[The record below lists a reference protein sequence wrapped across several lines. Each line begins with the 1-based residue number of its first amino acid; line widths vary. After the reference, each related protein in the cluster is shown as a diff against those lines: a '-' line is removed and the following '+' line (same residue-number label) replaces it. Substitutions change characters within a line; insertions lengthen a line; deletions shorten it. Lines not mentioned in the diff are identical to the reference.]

1 MSSNPK
7 PCRKTLAMTFRSPSL
22 PTLLATSLVLMHSPG
37 GIKAATYYWDNN
49 DATAGFG
56 TASGIWAAP
65 NTNNATQG
73 WSLSSAGN
81 STLSGTTTTT
91 TTDDLNFGTGTDGL
105 AAGTITVSGNVS
117 ARGITFGNA
126 SGNLTLTGGSI
137 TLNGGLTRL
146 GSAVATHTINSDIV
160 LTGARQFGAN
170 QVNEKFVFGGN
181 ISGSGASLSVDT
193 NANGGLITLNGTN
206 SFSGNLSMIRG
217 QLNVNSVS
225 DKLANSALG
234 AGSKIIVGVG
244 GGQGPSLN
252 YTASSNGSTNRDLEL
267 NVSGG
272 GGLTVISQN
281 AALTLSGSAMNT
293 AANGNGLLN
302 LSGDAGGGANINH
315 FSGMI
320 QNNGNSTISVQIAAV
335 TPTSGSLESGNW
347 KFSGDNT
354 YSGTTSV
361 ANASTLIV
369 GHSNA
374 LGTTASGTSVNNN
387 GQLLLDG
394 GISVGTEALTLNSGA
409 GANWNGQ
416 TLAALRSYTGNNS
429 WAGAITLGQATT
441 IATNSGAGLTLSGG
455 IGGAFNLTFN
465 SGGDTISSGNIT
477 TGVGTLTK
485 SGAGNLT
492 LSGESTYTGAT
503 FINAGTLQIGS
514 GGTTGSLS
522 TSSAIT
528 NNGTIAFN
536 RSDDIS
542 QGTHFSTAAIGGTG
556 ALVKNGAG
564 NLTLSAAN
572 TYSGSTTVNAGTL
585 TVSGGSAIAD
595 TSAVTVGSGGV
606 FNLSASET
614 VGSIA
619 GAGNITLG
627 SSTLTAGGD
636 NSTTSASGRIS
647 GTGGFSK
654 TGSGTLTLSGN
665 NTYSG
670 NTTVSAGTLRAGS
683 TDSFSTNSSFS
694 VTSGASLDLRGFNNT
709 IKSLSTSNGTITNS
723 SGSAT
728 LRISDAL
735 SSTLTA
741 NLFTGSLGLQIYG
754 GGTVNAI
761 LSNSSSTYS
770 GGTILGNGS
779 GTTTTRWLGSGT
791 IGAGSPGAVTS
802 GIFGTGA
809 ITIGAT
815 TTDRSQLYFAGS
827 TTINN
832 NIVVNSATGA
842 GATEIGAF
850 RAESS
855 GNVIAGAI
863 NANLADATFNAMNGT
878 GRTINI
884 TGAISGNSGVRV
896 TSLGA
901 GGLTVTMSNV
911 GALNSY
917 AGNTTIDGN
926 GNATLALGA
935 ANQIANGAGK
945 GNLIINNARF
955 EMRGFSETINGLS
968 GNGTV
973 DGVNGTSTL
982 TVGDNDATSTFSG
995 VLKNTAGSLSLTKI
1009 GAGTLTLSGNNTY
1022 TGDTTVSA
1030 GTLAVNGSLA
1040 SAVTV
1045 NSGATLQGSGTL
1057 GTLTVS
1063 GQLAPGNSI
1072 ESLGVSNASFLSGS
1086 TYAYELDSN
1095 VLGGD
1100 LLHATGA
1107 LSIASGT
1114 TLSLV
1119 ELAAGTL
1126 GMDAKLTLI
1135 SYGSWDGGLFTYN
1148 GSTLTNNSKFLLG
1161 ANEWLFRYDDTSGGS
1176 NYFSDQAGASGFI
1189 TMTVVPE
1196 PNAAMVVGSLMLI
1209 SLLRRRRD

>member
-1 MSSNPK
+1 
-7 PCRKTLAMTFRSPSL
+7 MTFRSPSL

-65 NTNNATQG
+65 TTNNTTQG
-73 WSLSSAGN
+73 WSPSLAGN

-91 TTDDLNFGTGTDGL
+91 TTDDLNFGTDSAGL